1 MSKEQLIAVAKNN
14 LAHAEAGTIAQTE
27 DFLKVPAANYY
38 CPERWQQ
45 EMNQIFKRVPLLLAT
60 TAELPNPGDYK
71 ALEAAGT
78 PVLISR
84 TSSGEVQAFF
94 NMCSHR
100 GAQIMP
106 VGLGNTHRFTC
117 PYHAWTYNLEGE
129 LTAIYANKDF
139 GDLDKSCH
147 SLTALPCLE
156 RAGLIWV
163 TLNQNS
169 TLPIETFLSGYDDLL
184 AEFGFETWHHF
195 KSQAVQGPN
204 WKIAYDGYMDL
215 YHLPIL
221 HKDTFGPDYPNR
233 ANYYNWGPHQR
244 VAGPDPRLA
253 EYKDLAPED
262 WPDQALTSGV
272 WTIFPHISIASFD
285 GGGRSIMLSQLF
297 PGDTPGTSV
306 TIQHY
311 LMEYPP
317 DEAQTQAALTQFE
330 FLKYVVQE
338 EDYATGLRQQKALE
352 SGGKPFVLFGKNE
365 GGGHHFHHWVDLLLK
380 TEDADLPALF
390 DEHKTTFFSAKKQD

>member
-1 MSKEQLIAVAKNN
+1 MSKEQLVTIAKSN
-14 LAHAEAGTIAQTE
+14 LEHAEAGTIQQTE
-27 DFLKVPAANYY
+27 NFHQVPASHYFD
-38 CPERWQQ
+38 PERWDQ
-45 EMNQIFKRVPLLLAT
+45 EMNKIFKRVPLLLAT

-71 ALEAAGT
+71 ALDAAGT

-84 TSSGEVQAFF
+84 DSAGSVQAFF

-100 GAQIMP
+100 GAQIIP
-106 VGLGNTHRFTC
+106 QGRGNTHRFTC
-117 PYHAWTYNLEGE
+117 PYHAWTYSLEGE

-147 SLTALPCLE
+147 NLTPLPCLE

-163 TLNQNS
+163 TLS
-169 TLPIETFLSGYDDLL
+169 RDSSLPIETFLSGYDALL
-184 AEFGFETWHHF
+184 AQFGFENWHYF
-195 KSQAVQGPN
+195 ASQAVEGPN

-253 EYKDLAPED
+253 EFKERPVED
-262 WPDQALTSGV
+262 WPDDALTAGV

-297 PGDTPGTSV
+297 PGETPGTSI

-311 LMEYPP
+311 LMESAP
-317 DEAQTQAALTQFE
+317 DETRAAEAKTQFE
-330 FLKYVVQE
+330 FLKYVVE
-338 EDYATGLRQQKALE
+338 KEDYATGLKQQRALE
-352 SGGKPFVLFGKNE
+352 SGGKDYVLFGKNE
-365 GGGHHFHHWVDLLLK
+365 GGGHHFHHWVDLLLR
-380 TEDADLPALF
+380 TEDKDLKALF
-390 DEHKTTFFSAKKQD
+390 ETHQKTFFTAH

>member
-1 MSKEQLIAVAKNN
+1 MNRYAGNPGTVEALVRPTEV
-14 LAHAEAGTIAQTE
+14 HRDVYVDAEIFALEMKHLFANTWMFVGHDSQ
-27 DFLKVPAANYY
+27 AA
-38 CPERWQQ
+38 
-45 EMNQIFKRVPLLLAT
+45 
-60 TAELPNPGDYK
+60 NPGDYFATEIGK
-71 ALEAAGT
+71 QPVVMVRHTDGHIHVLYNRCAHKGT
-78 PVLISR
+78 KIVSDR
-84 TSSGEVQAFF
+84 T
-94 NMCSHR
+94 
-100 GAQIMP
+100 
-106 VGLGNTHRFTC
+106 GNTGKFFRC
-117 PYHAWTYNLEGE
+117 PYHAWTYNLEGD

-163 TLNQNS
+163 TLNQDS

-184 AEFGFETWHHF
+184 AEFGFESWHHF
-195 KSQAVQGPN
+195 ASQEVHGPN

-253 EYKDLAPED
+253 QYKDLAPED

-285 GGGRSIMLSQLF
+285 GGGRSILLSQLF
-297 PGDTPGTSV
+297 PGNTPGTSV
-306 TIQHY
+306 TVQHY
-311 LMEYPP
+311 LMENPP
-317 DEAQTQAALTQFE
+317 DAAQAEAASTQFE

-338 EDYATGLRQQKALE
+338 EDYATGLKQQKALA

-365 GGGHHFHHWVDLLLK
+365 GGGHHFHHWVELLLK

-390 DEHKTTFFSAKKQD
+390 ETHRTTFFSAKKQD

>member
-1 MSKEQLIAVAKNN
+1 MSKEQLIAVAKSN
-14 LAHAEAGTIAQTE
+14 LAHAEAGTIQQTE
-27 DFLKVPAANYY
+27 DFLKVPATNYY

-106 VGLGNTHRFTC
+106 VGQGNAHRFTC

-195 KSQAVQGPN
+195 KSQAVAGPN

-330 FLKYVVQE
+330 FLKY
-338 EDYATGLRQQKALE
+338 K
-352 SGGKPFVLFGKNE
+352 
-365 GGGHHFHHWVDLLLK
+365 
-380 TEDADLPALF
+380 
-390 DEHKTTFFSAKKQD
+390 

>member
-1 MSKEQLIAVAKNN
+1 MSNQSEIKPIAHKLFSEDWGKEPEPKLGNKPILGDRYTSKKFMELEWEKLWTKVWQVAGLEQQL
-14 LAHAEAGTIAQTE
+14 E
-27 DFLKVPAANYY
+27 
-38 CPERWQQ
+38 
-45 EMNQIFKRVPLLLAT
+45 
-60 TAELPNPGDYK
+60 NPGDFFTFDFGPESILCAKGEDLKIRCFYNVCQHR
-71 ALEAAGT
+71 AHQLVSGSGT
-78 PVLISR
+78 TRV
-84 TSSGEVQAFF
+84 V
-94 NMCSHR
+94 
-100 GAQIMP
+100 
-106 VGLGNTHRFTC
+106 VC

-163 TLNQNS
+163 TLNQDS

-244 VAGPDPRLA
+244 VAGPDHRLA
-253 EYKDLAPED
+253 QYKDLAPED

-365 GGGHHFHHWVDLLLK
+365 GGGHHFHHWVELLLK